1 MSKWLEIFLAVIYT
15 QNMAPHKILDFS
27 DNYFYYYI
35 FFVPCETKYGELHI
49 ENNIILHQPPQIF
62 VS

>member
-1 MSKWLEIFLAVIYT
+1 MLKWLEIFLAVIYT

-35 FFVPCETKYGELHI
+35 FFVPRETKYGELYI
-49 ENNIILHQPPQIF
+49 ENARIFRRPPQRF
-62 VS
+62 VT